1 MNKRIENKLKRI
13 ALDRSDRSDKYD
25 FGLLNWNRMD
35 DNIYVTFLRRDKSGN
50 FMKIYEIYKI
60 DSLI

>member
-1 MNKRIENKLKRI
+1 MNKMVESKLRRL
-13 ALDRSDRSDKYD
+13 AMERTDRSGKYY
-25 FGLLNWNRMD
+25 FGLSSWSRVD

-50 FMKIYEIYKI
+50 FMEIHDVYKL